1 MKLRL
6 YFVMN
11 TNSTI
16 AWRFIVIGLLAV
28 TAPLSIHWYEKW
40 RQVDTETMLNVSVSI
55 KTISYVKVDS
65 VGDSVWSTAG
75 GSGILISNQD
85 CEVLTNH
92 HVVEN
97 AAHIEVFPRQWPNT
111 SGIPAQVINSNPRT
125 DVAILRMSRCDDLPQ
140 ALLGDSDFVSPGDE
154 VYAVGNPLGKNPD
167 SISRGILSHTERFQ
181 NDGLP
186 YLQTDA
192 NINHGNS
199 GGALFNRKAEVIG
212 VNTGILAT
220 PSGQKFGIAYAL
232 PINLVKSEAGKLRTG
247 SPSWG
252 DAGIDD
258 LVAELT
264 PDEASVFNVPDGR
277 GAIILTKSAEQGPGL
292 DKLFAKDVLYK
303 IDNVSVNN
311 VDQVKLLISGHSP
324 GDTVSFELIRR
335 GETFDV
341 AIELI
346 DGWKTQ
352 EAPGAD
358 YYEGHL
364 GLTLEMWDADSLGGH
379 FDSPVITN
387 VKSLSPSHLAYI
399 SSSQKTVLSRGPV
412 TIPIQLSVKS
422 VTGVVIEGKYFPIT
436 NVSELERRAYEAY
449 QASTPLLLEI
459 EAWGR
464 TNPMN
469 FQEPL
474 TLQRTSFHKVMPGV
488 ASASVPESPGIID
501 RFGTVAVNR

>member
-1 MKLRL
+1 
-6 YFVMN
+6 MN
-11 TNSTI
+11 TKSTI
-16 AWRFIVIGLLAV
+16 AWRSIVIGLLAV

-55 KTISYVKVDS
+55 KTISYVQVDS

-111 SGIPAQVINSNPRT
+111 SGIPAKVVNSNPRT
-125 DVAILRMSRCDDLPQ
+125 DVAILRISRCDGLPQ

-199 GGALFNRKAEVIG
+199 GGALFNRNAEVIG

-220 PSGQKFGIAYAL
+220 SSGQKFGIAYAL

-264 PDEASVFNVPDGR
+264 PD
-277 GAIILTKSAEQGPGL
+277 
-292 DKLFAKDVLYK
+292 
-303 IDNVSVNN
+303 
-311 VDQVKLLISGHSP
+311 
-324 GDTVSFELIRR
+324 
-335 GETFDV
+335 
-341 AIELI
+341 
-346 DGWKTQ
+346 
-352 EAPGAD
+352 
-358 YYEGHL
+358 
-364 GLTLEMWDADSLGGH
+364 
-379 FDSPVITN
+379 
-387 VKSLSPSHLAYI
+387 
-399 SSSQKTVLSRGPV
+399 
-412 TIPIQLSVKS
+412 
-422 VTGVVIEGKYFPIT
+422 
-436 NVSELERRAYEAY
+436 
-449 QASTPLLLEI
+449 
-459 EAWGR
+459 
-464 TNPMN
+464 
-469 FQEPL
+469 
-474 TLQRTSFHKVMPGV
+474 
-488 ASASVPESPGIID
+488 
-501 RFGTVAVNR
+501 